1 MHSSKRSHVR
11 LRHGDAWKTN
21 TSELQHMSLNA
32 SHTNGLIWVDIKA
45 LIHEQF
51 RPYGCIENRSDLVWP
66 DRPFQTH
73 WLPHD
78 TAGTN
83 GLKE

>member
-1 MHSSKRSHVR
+1 
-11 LRHGDAWKTN
+11 
-21 TSELQHMSLNA
+21 MSLNA
-32 SHTNGLIWVDIKA
+32 SHRNGLIWVEIKA

-51 RPYGCIENRSDLVWP
+51 RPYGCINEDRSDLVWP
-66 DRPFQTH
+66 DRPSQTH

-83 GLKE
+83 GLKQ